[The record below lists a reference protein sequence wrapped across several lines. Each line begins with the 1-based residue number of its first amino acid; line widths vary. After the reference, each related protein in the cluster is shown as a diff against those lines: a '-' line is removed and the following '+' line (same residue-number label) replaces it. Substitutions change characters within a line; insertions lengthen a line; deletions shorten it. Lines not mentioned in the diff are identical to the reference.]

1 MLIMKFSKK
10 FISLFF
16 SGISFYLLLNFPGIA
31 SGRIFD
37 RVVAKVNNEIITL
50 SKVQERVEILKQKS
64 KNKSIVVNEQKLLKD
79 AIEMMIAEKLQL
91 QEGKKIGFE
100 IEDSAVEE
108 AFKNIEKNN
117 GLQEGQLESMLES
130 EGKSIE
136 SYKNHIRDQILVSK
150 ITRFELGSRIKVGDR
165 NIQKYYY
172 ENQKEF
178 WKDSKYKVRHILIM
192 SDKNSPPEKKKES
205 YKLINKV
212 LSDINNGKDFA
223 LAAKEYSEDVS
234 ANSGG
239 LVGYIE
245 KGQMVSEFEEAVF
258 GLKEGEIS
266 GVIETEFGFHVIKVD
281 EIQPGRTL
289 TLTET
294 KDTIY
299 KILSVEKQ
307 KLAYEDWMKELKE
320 SAFIEVLLFEDV
332 KINKKA
338 QKNNL
343 IKQNKYEKANS
354 SIEKVKRDK
363 IKDDF
368 GNREKKEILEK
379 RWVEMYKS
387 VQKSKHRTS
396 GKSIS
401 AFQTL
406 EEKLAVIK
414 KLRSQEK
421 ISEVEYQER
430 KQKLL
435 EITGKSI
442 SSFQTLEEKLK
453 TIRELR
459 LEKIITEEEY
469 QEKKQQ
475 LLDGG

>member
-10 FISLFF
+10 FISLIF
-16 SGISFYLLLNFPGIA
+16 SGIFFCFLLNFPGIA

-50 SKVQERVEILKQKS
+50 SNVQERVEILKQKAQ
-64 KNKSIVVNEQKLLKD
+64 NKPTIADENKLLRD

-91 QEGKKIGFE
+91 QEGKKMGFE
-100 IEDSAVEE
+100 IEDSAVED
-108 AFKNIEKNN
+108 ALKNIEKNN
-117 GLQEGQLESMLES
+117 GLEEGQLETMLES

-150 ITRFELGSRIKVGDR
+150 VTRFELGSRIKVGDR

-178 WKDSKYKVRHILIM
+178 WKDSQYKARHILIM
-192 SDKNSPPEKKKES
+192 LEKNSPPEKKKEC

-212 LSDINNGKDFA
+212 LSEINNGKDFA

-245 KGQMVSEFEEAVF
+245 KGEMVSEFEEAVF

-266 GVIETEFGFHVIKVD
+266 GVVETEFGFHLIKVD
-281 EIQPGRTL
+281 EIQPGMTL
-289 TLTET
+289 PLKEV
-294 KDTIY
+294 KDKIY

-307 KLAYEDWMKELKE
+307 KLAYKDWMKELKE
-320 SAFIEVLLFEDV
+320 SAFIEILLFEDV

-338 QKNNL
+338 
-343 IKQNKYEKANS
+343 S
-354 SIEKVKRDK
+354 STIDKHKEDK
-363 IKDDF
+363 IKDNF
-368 GNREKKEILEK
+368 GNREKKEKLEK

-387 VQKSKHRTS
+387 VEKSKYRTS

-406 EEKLAVIK
+406 EERLAVIK

-453 TIRELR
+453 AIRELR

-475 LLDGG
+475 LLDDR

>member
-10 FISLFF
+10 FISLIF
-16 SGISFYLLLNFPGIA
+16 SGIFFYFLVNFPGTA

-37 RVVAKVNNEIITL
+37 RIVAKVNNEIITL
-50 SKVQERVEILKQKS
+50 SKVQERVEILKQKPQ
-64 KNKSIVVNEQKLLKD
+64 NKSTIADEKKLLRD
-79 AIEMMIAEKLQL
+79 AIELIIAEKLQL
-91 QEGKKIGFE
+91 QEGKKMGFE
-100 IEDSAVEE
+100 IEDSAVGD
-108 AFKNIEKNN
+108 ALKNIEKNN
-117 GLQEGQLESMLES
+117 GLEEGQLETMLES

-150 ITRFELGSRIKVGDR
+150 VIRFELGSRIKVGDR

-172 ENQKEF
+172 ENQKKF
-178 WKDSKYKVRHILIM
+178 WNDSKYKARHILIM
-192 SDKNSPPEKKKES
+192 LEKNSPPEKKKER

-212 LSDINNGKDFA
+212 LSEINNGKDFA

-245 KGQMVSEFEEAVF
+245 KGEMVSEFEEAVF

-266 GVIETEFGFHVIKVD
+266 GVVETEYGFHLIKVD
-281 EIQPGRTL
+281 EIKPGMTL
-289 TLTET
+289 PLREV
-294 KDTIY
+294 KDKIHQ
-299 KILSVEKQ
+299 ILSVEKR
-307 KLAYEDWMKELKE
+307 KLAYEDWMRELKE
-320 SAFIEVLLFEDV
+320 SAFIEILLFSDV

-338 QKNNL
+338 
-343 IKQNKYEKANS
+343 S
-354 SIEKVKRDK
+354 STIDKHKGDK
-363 IKDDF
+363 IKDKF
-368 GNREKKEILEK
+368 GNRGKKEKLEK
-379 RWVEMYKS
+379 RWVEMYTS
-387 VQKSKHRTS
+387 VQKSKYRTS
-396 GKSIS
+396 GKSVS

-421 ISEVEYQER
+421 ISEAEYQER
-430 KQKLL
+430 KQELL

-475 LLDGG
+475 LLNHR